1 MENYIPDIYQ
11 KSIYSINYESLS
23 KRGIKCI
30 LFDLDNTLVPPNNK
44 IPNKKIQELF
54 DELKNKFK
62 LIIFSNSSDKR
73 IKPFIEQLK
82 IDGYSLVDKKFE
94 ENINEIMSKYCL
106 NINEIVIIGDQLLTE
121 IYLGNIVGIT
131 TIYVNPIS
139 KNESFK
145 IKLNRVKEKR
155 IMKKLR
161 DKDLFLVGR
170 YYE

>member
-11 KSIYSINYESLS
+11 KSIYSINYESLN

-30 LFDLDNTLVPPNNK
+30 LFDLDNTLVPPNSK
-44 IPNKKIQELF
+44 LPNKKTQELF
-54 DELKNKFK
+54 DGLKNKFK

-106 NINEIVIIGDQLLTE
+106 NINEIAIIGDQLLTE

-131 TIYVNPIS
+131 TLYVNPIS